1 MIPRL
6 WTCKELALVAA
17 IVTLACV
24 AAVLSIWLTRPTLPS
39 TATIGVEWHCK
50 QSLLITTC
58 HKIAHVK
65 PVIPSG
71 KPICLRQA

>member
-6 WTCKELALVAA
+6 WTCKEVALIAA

-24 AAVLSIWLTRPTLPS
+24 AAFLSIWLTRPRLLS
-39 TATIGVEWHCK
+39 TATIGVEWQCQ

-58 HKIAHVK
+58 HKVAHVR

-71 KPICLRQA
+71 KPMCLRQV

>member
-6 WTCKELALVAA
+6 WSCKELALIAA

-24 AAVLSIWLTRPTLPS
+24 AAVLSIWLTRPRLLS
-39 TATIGVEWHCK
+39 TATVGVEWQCK
-50 QSLLITTC
+50 RSLLIMTC

-65 PVIPSG
+65 PVIPNA
-71 KPICLRQA
+71 KLICLRQA